1 MFPTSIFLIY
11 SSDEVVE
18 DMSRIAAM
26 VRTICELAG
35 EEIHDY
41 AYNAISPW
49 WQQVRELLLESKQ
62 FSGLLVAIVCKT
74 VATQLW
80 RSRRDGSCNESAT
93 EDDSDERWETI
104 SHDEAQWGLL
114 TGKLED
120 VAVLGAILA

>member
-1 MFPTSIFLIY
+1 MSSSSIILLY

>member
-1 MFPTSIFLIY
+1 
-11 SSDEVVE
+11 
-18 DMSRIAAM
+18 
-26 VRTICELAG
+26 VRAICELEG
-35 EEIHDY
+35 EHIHDY

-49 WQQVRELLLESKQ
+49 WQQVRELLLQSKQ

-80 RSRRDGSCNESAT
+80 RDRRDGSCDET
-93 EDDSDERWETI
+93 VEEGEERWEKL

-120 VAVLGAILA
+120 VSVLGAILS